1 MPNLHLVVRT
11 FLIGLIGLGAS
22 TVPAQDYPSKPI
34 RIVAGAPGSGSDFVS
49 RIIAQGISGP
59 LGQPVVIDNRIAVMS
74 AELVSKAAPDGYTL
88 LVQGASLW
96 IVGLLQKMTY
106 DVLNDFSPVTIVN
119 REVLVLVVHP
129 SLPAKSVKE
138 LIALAKAK
146 PGALNYA
153 SGSIGGPA
161 QLGVELFK
169 SMSGTDIVGVP
180 YKGSSAGITAVMS
193 GEVQL
198 TVYDAGLVMPHV
210 KAGKLR
216 ALAATSAEPSAL
228 TPGLPTVAGSGLPGY
243 ELVGR
248 TGVWAPAKTP
258 AAIISR
264 LNQEIVRL
272 LQQPDVKEKFLA
284 SGAEA
289 VGSSPEQSSATVKT
303 ELAKWR
309 KVIKDANIKVD

>member
-1 MPNLHLVVRT
+1 MLNLRFVVW
-11 FLIGLIGLGAS
+11 FPMGIMSLGAAPVS
-22 TVPAQDYPSKPI
+22 GQDYPSKPI

-59 LGQPVVIDNRIAVMS
+59 LGQPVVIDNRIALMS

-96 IVGLLQKMTY
+96 IVGLLQKITY
-106 DVLNDFSPVTIVN
+106 DVLTDFSPITIVN

-138 LIALAKAK
+138 LIALAKAQ

-153 SGSIGGPA
+153 SGSTGGPA

-180 YKGSSAGITAVMS
+180 YKGSAAGITAVIS

-210 KAGKLR
+210 KTGKLR
-216 ALAATSAEPSAL
+216 ALAATSSEPSAL

-258 AAIISR
+258 AAIVNR

-272 LQQPDVKEKFLA
+272 LQQADVKEKFLT

-289 VGSSPEQSSATVKT
+289 VGSSPEQFSATVKV

>member
-1 MPNLHLVVRT
+1 MFSIV
-11 FLIGLIGLGAS
+11 LIGLGAD
-22 TVPAQDYPSKPI
+22 TVSGQDPATGAGQGFPSRPV

-49 RIIAQGISGP
+49 RIVAQGIAGP
-59 LGQPVVIDNRIAVMS
+59 LGQPVVIDNRIAVAS
-74 AELVSKAAPDGYTL
+74 AELVSKAPPDGYTL

-106 DVLNDFSPVTIVN
+106 DVLTDFSPVTIIN
-119 REVLVLVVHP
+119 REVLVLAVHP

-138 LIALAKAK
+138 LIALAKSK

-161 QLGVELFK
+161 QLGVELLK

-180 YKGSSAGITAVMS
+180 YKGSAAGITAVIS

-228 TPGLPTVAGSGLPGY
+228 APGLPTVAASGLPGY

-248 TGVWAPAKTP
+248 TGVWAPAKTSP
-258 AAIISR
+258 AIISR

-272 LQQPDVKEKFLA
+272 LQQPDVKAKFLA

-289 VGSSPEQSSATVKT
+289 VGSTPEQFSATVKV